1 MMEMRSKEPYRPS
14 QEESTVPQLKELGEL
29 KAQGVV
35 TKEEFRRAEGK
46 DSRLLRAA
54 PHDA

>member
-1 MMEMRSKEPYRPS
+1 MEMRSKEPYRPS